1 MSYHPDYRE
10 NIADGV
16 IKDMN
21 IDKLRKLTE
30 QYKKEADEWRPKII
44 VDEKALGG
52 KAVQWTISLTVDGI
66 PQGLTYTLDKN
77 ELVYLQ
83 EGDVLVQTVADQ
95 LAILFKSRLRAV
107 LGPRIKQTVDNIR
120 LQARVGK

>member
-16 IKDMN
+16 IRDMN
-21 IDKLRKLTE
+21 TDKLRKLAE
-30 QYKKEADEWRPKII
+30 QYKKEADEWRPKIVI
-44 VDEKALGG
+44 DENAAGG
-52 KAVQWTISLTVDGI
+52 NAVQWTISLIVDGV
-66 PQGLTYTLDKN
+66 PQGLTYTLIKN

-83 EGDVLVQTVADQ
+83 EGDVLVQTVAEQ
-95 LAILFKSRLRAV
+95 LSTLFESRLRSV

-120 LQARVGK
+120 LQAKVSK

>member
-1 MSYHPDYRE
+1 MSYHPDYKE

-30 QYKKEADEWRPKII
+30 QYKKEADEWRPRIV
-44 VDEKALGG
+44 VDEKALDE
-52 KAVQWTISLTVDGI
+52 KAVQWTISLNVDGV
-66 PQGLTYTLDKN
+66 PQGLTFTLNKN
-77 ELVYLQ
+77 EIVYLQ
-83 EGDVLVQTVADQ
+83 EGDVLIETIADQ

-107 LGPRIKQTVDNIR
+107 LASSVKRTVDNIR
-120 LQARVGK
+120 LQAKVGK